1 MARRPQKNMGR
12 GGKGSKTELWHFAD
26 IICEETEAQEMG
38 LGDNRQQS
46 GHKQGRQSGPASY
59 NNPGYTSGRI

>member
-1 MARRPQKNMGR
+1 
-12 GGKGSKTELWHFAD
+12 
-26 IICEETEAQEMG
+26 MG